1 MKKTVMKAMAETVRE
16 FSQLPAMKYK
26 VDEEWQAISWQ
37 DFEVRVRVTARAFL
51 RLGLEPG
58 EAVAIIGNNRPEWL
72 VANLAAI
79 YAGGVPA
86 GVYQT
91 ASPEQCRYIADH
103 SGAAIAVVE
112 DRAQLEKFNQV
123 RAELPSLTAIVMMD
137 GSDEEPDVHA
147 WEELRGLGESVPESE
162 LDSRIAAQL
171 PDDLCTLIYTS
182 GTTGNPKGVM
192 MTHDNL
198 IWTAKT
204 LAETLDVTHED
215 CLLSY
220 LPLSHIAEQVASIYG
235 PMVTGFCCW
244 FSESMDKLGD
254 NLREVRPT
262 IFMAVPRVWEKI
274 QAKMVAAGA
283 RNPWHLKKIAAWA
296 RKLGLRG
303 GYAEQD
309 GRSKPLLYGLAD
321 KLVFKKVRDKL
332 GLDRCR
338 LAVTSTA
345 PISRDTL
352 EFFLSLGIPVCEAF
366 GMSECTGPTTFSKPE
381 RYRTGKAGWA
391 LPGAE
396 LAIAED
402 GEILIRGRHVFA
414 GYFKDE
420 AATAEALD
428 AEGRLHSG
436 DIGALDE
443 EGYLAITDRKK
454 DIIITSGGENIS
466 PQMLEGLLAAIPA
479 LAQVAIIGNGRKF
492 LSALFTLDPEKLAT
506 EAEAAGSPATN
517 AESAACCARFREYI
531 QRQVDAVNNTL
542 ARVQTIKKFIVLPN
556 DFTIDG
562 GELTPTMKK
571 KRRVIDEKYAR
582 QIESMYTSQGA
593 GEG

>member
-1 MKKTVMKAMAETVRE
+1 MAAAAEQYP
-16 FSQLPAMKYK
+16 QLPAMKYK
-26 VDEEWQAISWQ
+26 VEGEWQTISWR
-37 DFEVRVRVTARAFL
+37 DYETRIRLAARAFM

-58 EAVAIIGNNRPEWL
+58 NGVAIIGGNRPEWL
-72 VANLAAI
+72 IANEAAI
-79 YAGGVPA
+79 FAGGVPA

-103 SGAAIAVVE
+103 AGATIAVAE
-112 DRAQLEKFNQV
+112 DRAQLEKFKAV
-123 RAELPSLTAIVMMD
+123 RGELPNLTAMVLMD
-137 GSDEEPDVHA
+137 GEDDDPDVHS
-147 WEELRGLGESVPESE
+147 WEELTGLGESVPEGE
-162 LDSRIAAQL
+162 LDSRIAAQDA
-171 PDDLCTLIYTS
+171 DDVCTLIYTS

-198 IWTAKT
+198 VWTAET
-204 LAETLDVTHED
+204 LGVALDVTHED

-244 FSESMDKLGD
+244 FAESMDKLGD
-254 NLREVRPT
+254 NLKEVRPT

-283 RNPWHLKKIAAWA
+283 KNPWHLKKIAAWA
-296 RKLGLRG
+296 RRQGLRG
-303 GYAEQD
+303 GYAEQE
-309 GRSKPLLYGLAD
+309 GRSRPLLYGLAN
-321 KLVFKKVRDKL
+321 KLVFAKVRDKL

-352 EFFLSLGIPVCEAF
+352 EFFLSLGIPICEAF
-366 GMSECTGPTTFSKPE
+366 GMSECTGPTTFSTPQ

-391 LPGAE
+391 LPGTE
-396 LAIAED
+396 LTIATD

-414 GYFKDE
+414 GYFNNE
-420 AATAEALD
+420 AATAETLD
-428 AEGRLHSG
+428 TEGWLHSG
-436 DIGALDE
+436 DIGDIDDA
-443 EGYLAITDRKK
+443 GYLAITDRKK

-466 PQMLEGLLAAIPA
+466 PQMLEGLLSAIPA

-492 LSALFTLDPEKLAT
+492 LSALFTLDPEKLT
-506 EAEAAGSPATN
+506 AEAQAADSPADD
-517 AESAACCARFREYI
+517 AGSAACCERFMAYI
-531 QRQVDAVNNTL
+531 QKQVDAVNKTL
-542 ARVQTIKKFIVLPN
+542 ARVQTIKKFIILPN
-556 DFTIDG
+556 DFTIEG

-571 KRRVIDEKYAR
+571 KRRVINEKYADR
-582 QIESMYTSQGA
+582 IESIYSG
-593 GEG
+593 

>member
-1 MKKTVMKAMAETVRE
+1 MKAMAETVRE

-517 AESAACCARFREYI
+517 AEAAACCARFREYI